1 MPDIFLSYSREDQ
14 ATARRYAQA
23 FEREGFGVWWDVA
36 LNPGET
42 FDKVTEQ
49 ALRDARAVVVLWSRH
64 SVDSRWVRSE
74 ATQADRY
81 GTLVPVTIEACDRP
95 ILFELSHTA
104 DLTGWNGDS
113 ADARWRTLVDGVRR
127 LVGKGGAPTPF
138 APTNTGESARSPA
151 PRSAPRIPYKLLGW
165 IIGAIAVI
173 GGTVTQLPWR
183 DQPSE
188 PAGQLMRFTVSFQDN
203 VRYSVGEDFVRSASI
218 SPDGKRMV
226 FTGSDQVTGEARIYI
241 RKIDSEQAT
250 PLPGGLEGTEPFWSP
265 DSKSVGFYAGGKVK
279 IAGIESGQVRELANA
294 PATGGASWNDQGQ
307 ILISLQNPGPLVLI
321 PAAGGTPKPVTL
333 LEPGDLDHD
342 WPQFLDDGVHFL
354 YMVGGRTAASN
365 KVFLASLASPER
377 TLLLEGIPAFA
388 YASPDRI
395 IYLKDGVLVT
405 QVLDVKR
412 AALVGEAVVLA
423 ENALPPFS
431 ASRTGAMTYRTIP
444 SRPTPLIWI
453 KPDGSVIGDATA
465 PGFFVDPQIS
475 PDGKQIAVG
484 TRDSPKGNYD
494 VAILDIETRA
504 MRKLTVNPANDR
516 DPVWS
521 PDGKSIVYL
530 STRPD
535 APGLYRKN
543 SDGTGAE
550 ELVLPSKGTVWVYQ
564 WTRGRLSFFDGLSG
578 ALDIGFLSG
587 PDLRART
594 MAVETPFNDV
604 DGAVSPDGR
613 WLAYTSNGTG
623 RWEMYLTSL
632 ETPGTTLP
640 ITSEGGC
647 DPTWSRD
654 GTTLYYTRTATSE
667 LMAMPV
673 KRGNPPTFGTPRR
686 IHPGPL
692 EYASAHSVDIDPRG
706 DRLIIAPGYAVQ
718 GDLTVLVNWQSAKA
732 Q

>member
-49 ALRDARAVVVLWSRH
+49 ALRDAKAVVVLWSKH

-104 DLTGWNGDS
+104 DLSGWNGD
-113 ADARWRTLVDGVRR
+113 ATDPRWQTLLEGVRR
-127 LVGKGGAPTPF
+127 LVGRGA
-138 APTNTGESARSPA
+138 AAAPA
-151 PRSAPRIPYKLLGW
+151 PRTAHATAHASPAAKSRAPLKLIGGLIGVAA
-165 IIGAIAVI
+165 IAAAIGAAF
-173 GGTVTQLPWR
+173 LWR
-183 DQPSE
+183 GKPAE

-218 SPDGKRMV
+218 SPDGKRVV

-241 RKIDSEQAT
+241 RNIDSEQAT
-250 PLPGGLEGTEPFWSP
+250 PLPGALEGTEPFWSP

-279 IAGIESGQVRELANA
+279 IASIESGQVRELANA

-354 YMVGGRTAASN
+354 YMVAGRTPQSN
-365 KVFLASLASPER
+365 KVYLASLASPDR

-395 IYLKDGVLVT
+395 IYLKNGVLVT

-412 AALVGEAVVLA
+412 AALLGEPVVLA

-453 KPDGSVIGDATA
+453 KTDGSVIGDATSA
-465 PGFFVDPQIS
+465 GFFVDPQIS
-475 PDGKQIAVG
+475 PDGKQIALA

-494 VAILDIETRA
+494 VAILDIASKA

-521 PDGKSIVYL
+521 PDGKSIVFL
-530 STRPD
+530 STRPE

-550 ELVLPSKGTVWVYQ
+550 ELILPSKGTVWAYQ
-564 WTRGRLSFFDGLSG
+564 WTPGRLSFFDGLSG

-594 MAVETPFNDV
+594 MVVETPFNDV

-613 WLAYTSNGTG
+613 WLAYSSNATG

-632 ETPGTTLP
+632 EKPGSTLP
-640 ITSEGGC
+640 ITSDGGC
-647 DPTWSRD
+647 DPTWNRD
-654 GTTLYYTRTATSE
+654 GTMLFYTRSATSE
-667 LMAMPV
+667 LMAIPV
-673 KRGNPPTFGTPRR
+673 MRGNPPTFGTPRR

-718 GDLTVLVNWQSAKA
+718 GDLTVLVNWQSVKA